1 MPAYEKVRVRT
12 ASVLVADVAFADIA
26 GHDEDLLGRVMQP
39 CFAPGHGSP
48 QTLGA
53 EQHPGRVPAGSAF
66 DRSGVSVAAR
76 TTAVTT
82 TTTTAGSLAILRFI
96 DLEGAPVEVGAI
108 QRLHRT

>member
-26 GHDEDLLGRVMQP
+26 CHDEDLLGRVMQP

-76 TTAVTT
+76 TTTVTT
-82 TTTTAGSLAILRFI
+82 AAAGSLAILRFI